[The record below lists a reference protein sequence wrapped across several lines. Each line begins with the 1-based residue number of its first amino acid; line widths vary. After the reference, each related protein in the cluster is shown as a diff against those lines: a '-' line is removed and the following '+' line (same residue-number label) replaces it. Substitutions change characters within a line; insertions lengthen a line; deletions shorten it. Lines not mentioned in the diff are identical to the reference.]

1 MEETF
6 DEYRNECRIIK
17 AAKDALCDATNI
29 EEHPAEWAV
38 IDSTLFRMWQMGW
51 LPGQEPTCKAIPT
64 MDEMFIRMPAKCSEC
79 GSRMADHDRYCASCG
94 ARVVE

>member
-6 DEYRNECRIIK
+6 DEYRIIK
-17 AAKDALCDATNI
+17 DAKDALYDATNI
-29 EEHPAEWAV
+29 DEHPDELAV
-38 IDSTLFRMWQMGW
+38 IDSTMFRMWQMGW

-79 GSRMADHDRYCASCG
+79 GSRMADHDRYCANCG
-94 ARVVE
+94 AKVVE